1 MTPEQLA
8 AIRARL
14 DAATPGPWALGHDT
28 DPNGA
33 WFAEI
38 LVPSQHLAALGYI
51 DSSRADAEFIAAAR
65 TDLEVLLAEVDRLTQ
80 ILAAVDAASQ
90 PKTWKSDSWSVDGR
104 TLWRIL
110 HPPPEPAPRE
120 SQPLD
125 TGDWTPDRIW
135 TEEIQPGQ
143 LGEASVAAMSRKSE
157 AKRTEETP

>member
-14 DAATPGPWALGHDT
+14 DAATPGPWHWDEHTVPTLHGVGGSPDT
-28 DPNGA
+28 YEYE
-33 WFAEI
+33 AEVI
-38 LVPSQHLAALGYI
+38 EATHTGGCGCRAVCYLDLTI
-51 DSSRADAEFIAAAR
+51 DRSDAEFIAAAR

-110 HPPPEPAPRE
+110 HPPREPTPRE
-120 SQPLD
+120 PKPLD
-125 TGDWTPDRIW
+125 TGDWTPEQIW
-135 TEEIQPGQ
+135 TEE
-143 LGEASVAAMSRKSE
+143 
-157 AKRTEETP
+157 TP